1 MIPADISLIND
12 EMELRRRYPKPMSR
26 ASDKVL
32 DHLDFHCQSILAVSP
47 FCILSSQGTE
57 GADISP
63 RGDPPGFLRVLD
75 DRHILLPD
83 RIGNNRLDNF
93 ANILTHPAVGLLVLV
108 PGMDETLRINGWARI
123 TDDDRLLKESAVRGK
138 APNIGLLIAVKEA
151 FLHCPKAF
159 VRSGL
164 WDPTKFIDRSSLPSY
179 TAILTDHVAGISAE
193 ESERQ
198 GQIMAK
204 RGLY

>member
-1 MIPADISLIND
+1 MIPEDISLIAD
-12 EMELRRRYPKPMSR
+12 EADLRQCYPKPMSR

-32 DHLDFHCQSILAVSP
+32 DHLDFHCRAILAVSP
-47 FCILSSQGTE
+47 FCVLSSQGPE

-63 RGDPPGFLRVLD
+63 RGDPAGFLRVLD

-93 ANILTHPAVGLLVLV
+93 ANILTHPEVGLLVLV
-108 PGMDETLRINGWARI
+108 PGMDETLRINGRAQI
-123 TDDDRLLKESAVRGK
+123 TDDARLLAGSAVRGK
-138 APNIGLLIAVKEA
+138 APNIGLLFAVKEA

-164 WDPTKFIDRSSLPSY
+164 WDPTKFIDRTSLPSY
-179 TAILTDHVAGISAE
+179 TAMLTDHVAGISAE